1 MLGYMGHA
9 VKCRMPLVSVL
20 YLEVLRNEELLVLVV
35 FVPCQFFKRDAK
47 RWWPSCQ
54 ELAL

>member
-20 YLEVLRNEELLVLVV
+20 YLEVLRNEELLFLVV
-35 FVPCQFFKRDAK
+35 FVPCQFFKRDGK
-47 RWWPSCQ
+47 KWWPSCQ